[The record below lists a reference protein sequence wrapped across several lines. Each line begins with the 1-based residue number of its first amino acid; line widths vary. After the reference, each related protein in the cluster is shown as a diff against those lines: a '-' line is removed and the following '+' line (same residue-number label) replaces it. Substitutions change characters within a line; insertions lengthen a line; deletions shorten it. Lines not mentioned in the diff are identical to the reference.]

1 MKRIFNFVILVV
13 FVLALVS
20 CATKKWTNVSG
31 SINLETIMQERFQ
44 KLYPS
49 YKSGEI
55 VVSKIEERIDEN
67 GKTQYR
73 ITYTDKSDDNE
84 DCDTF
89 MWQTIFMP
97 ILND

>member
-13 FVLALVS
+13 FVLALAS

-31 SINLETIMQERFQ
+31 SVNLETIMQERFQ

-55 VVSKIEERIDEN
+55 VVSKIEERVDEN
-67 GKTQYR
+67 GKSQYR
-73 ITYTDKSDDNE
+73 ITYTDKSDDDE
-84 DCDTF
+84 DLDAF
-89 MWQTIFMP
+89 IWQTIYMP
-97 ILND
+97 MLYE

>member
-55 VVSKIEERIDEN
+55 IVSKIEERIDEN

-73 ITYTDKSDDNE
+73 ITYTDKSDDDE
-84 DCDTF
+84 DWDAF
-89 MWQTIFMP
+89 MWQTIYMP

>member
-1 MKRIFNFVILVV
+1 MKRILNLVILVV
-13 FVLALVS
+13 FVFALVS
-20 CATKKWTNVSG
+20 CATKKWTNVSE
-31 SINLETIMQERFQ
+31 SVNLETLMQEKFP

-55 VVSKIEERIDEN
+55 VVTKIEDRIDEN

-73 ITYTDKSDDNE
+73 ITYTDKSNGDE
-84 DCDTF
+84 DWDAF

-97 ILND
+97 MLND

>member
-1 MKRIFNFVILVV
+1 MKRIFSLIISVIFV
-13 FVLALVS
+13 FALVS

-31 SINLETIMQERFQ
+31 SVNLETIMQEKFP
-44 KLYPS
+44 KLFPS

-73 ITYTDKSDDNE
+73 ITYSDKSDD
-84 DCDTF
+84 DDLDALI
-89 MWQTIFMP
+89 WQTIYMP

>member
-13 FVLALVS
+13 FVLALLS
-20 CATKKWTNVSG
+20 CATKKCTNFSG

-49 YKSGEI
+49 YKSDEI

-84 DCDTF
+84 DWDTF

>member
-1 MKRIFNFVILVV
+1 MKRIFSLIISVIFV
-13 FVLALVS
+13 FALVS
-20 CATKKWTNVSG
+20 CATKMWTNVSG
-31 SINLETIMQERFQ
+31 SVNLETIMQEKFP
-44 KLYPS
+44 KLFPS

-73 ITYTDKSDDNE
+73 ITYTDKSDD
-84 DCDTF
+84 DDWDAF
-89 MWQTIFMP
+89 MWQTIYMP

>member
-1 MKRIFNFVILVV
+1 MKRIFNLVILVV
-13 FVLALVS
+13 FVFALVS

-31 SINLETIMQERFQ
+31 NINLETLMQEKFP

-55 VVSKIEERIDEN
+55 VVTKIEDRIDEN

-73 ITYTDKSDDNE
+73 ITYTDKSDDDE
-84 DCDTF
+84 DWDAF
-89 MWQTIFMP
+89 MWQTIYMP
-97 ILND
+97 MLNN

>member
-1 MKRIFNFVILVV
+1 MKRIFSLIISVIFV
-13 FVLALVS
+13 FALVS
-20 CATKKWTNVSG
+20 CSTKKWTNVSG
-31 SINLETIMQERFQ
+31 NVNLETIMQEKFP

-73 ITYTDKSDDNE
+73 ITYSDKSDD
-84 DCDTF
+84 DDLDALI
-89 MWQTIFMP
+89 WQTIYMP

>member
-1 MKRIFNFVILVV
+1 MKGIFNFVILVV
-13 FVLALVS
+13 FVLVLVS

-31 SINLETIMQERFQ
+31 SVNLETVMQERFQ

-73 ITYTDKSDDNE
+73 ITYTEKSDDDE
-84 DCDTF
+84 EWDAF
-89 MWQTIFMP
+89 IWQTIYMP
-97 ILND
+97 MLND

>member
-1 MKRIFNFVILVV
+1 MKRILNLIISVV
-13 FVLALVS
+13 FVFALVS

-31 SINLETIMQERFQ
+31 SVNLETIMQEKFP

-55 VVSKIEERIDEN
+55 VVTKIEDRIDEN

-73 ITYTDKSDDNE
+73 ITYTDKSEDDENW
-84 DCDTF
+84 DAF
-89 MWQTIFMP
+89 MWQTIYMP
-97 ILND
+97 VLNN

>member
-1 MKRIFNFVILVV
+1 MKRTFNLIISVV
-13 FVLALVS
+13 FVFALVS
-20 CATKKWTNVSG
+20 CATKNWTNVSG
-31 SINLETIMQERFQ
+31 SVNLETIMQEKFP

-55 VVSKIEERIDEN
+55 VVTKIEDRIDEN

-73 ITYTDKSDDNE
+73 ITYTDKSEDDE
-84 DCDTF
+84 DWDAF

-97 ILND
+97 VLNN

>member
-13 FVLALVS
+13 FVSALVS
-20 CATKKWTNVSG
+20 CATKKWTNLSG
-31 SINLETIMQERFQ
+31 SVNLETIMQERFQ

-55 VVSKIEERIDEN
+55 IVSKIEERIDEN

-73 ITYTDKSDDNE
+73 ITYTDKSDDDE
-84 DCDTF
+84 DWDAF
-89 MWQTIFMP
+89 MWQTIYMP

>member
-31 SINLETIMQERFQ
+31 SVNLETIMQERLQ

-55 VVSKIEERIDEN
+55 IVSKIEERIDEN

-73 ITYTDKSDDNE
+73 ITYTDKSDDDE
-84 DCDTF
+84 DWDAF
-89 MWQTIFMP
+89 MWQTIYMP

>member
-1 MKRIFNFVILVV
+1 MKRIFSLIISVIFV
-13 FVLALVS
+13 FALVS
-20 CATKKWTNVSG
+20 CVTKKWTNVSG
-31 SINLETIMQERFQ
+31 SVNLETIMQEKFP
-44 KLYPS
+44 KLFPS

-73 ITYTDKSDDNE
+73 ITYSDKSDD
-84 DCDTF
+84 DDLDALI
-89 MWQTIFMP
+89 WQTIYMP

>member
-13 FVLALVS
+13 FVLVLVS
-20 CATKKWTNVSG
+20 CVTKKWTNVSG
-31 SINLETIMQERFQ
+31 SVNLETIMQERFQ

-55 VVSKIEERIDEN
+55 IVSKIEERIDEN

-73 ITYTDKSDDNE
+73 ITYTDKSDDDE
-84 DCDTF
+84 DWAAF
-89 MWQTIFMP
+89 MWQTIYMP

>member
-1 MKRIFNFVILVV
+1 
-13 FVLALVS
+13 
-20 CATKKWTNVSG
+20 
-31 SINLETIMQERFQ
+31 MQERFQ

-55 VVSKIEERIDEN
+55 VVSKIEKLIDEN

-73 ITYTDKSDDNE
+73 ITYTDKSDDDE
-84 DCDTF
+84 DWDAF
-89 MWQTIFMP
+89 MWQTIYMP

>member
-31 SINLETIMQERFQ
+31 SVNLETIMQERFQ

-55 VVSKIEERIDEN
+55 IVSKIEERIDEN

-73 ITYTDKSDDNE
+73 ITYTEKSDDDE
-84 DCDTF
+84 EWDAF
-89 MWQTIFMP
+89 IWQTIYMP
-97 ILND
+97 MLND

>member
-31 SINLETIMQERFQ
+31 SVNLETVMQERFQ

-73 ITYTDKSDDNE
+73 ITYTEKSDDDE
-84 DCDTF
+84 EWDAF
-89 MWQTIFMP
+89 IWQTIYMP
-97 ILND
+97 MLND

>member
-20 CATKKWTNVSG
+20 CATKKWTNVSR
-31 SINLETIMQERFQ
+31 SVNLETIMQERFQ

-55 VVSKIEERIDEN
+55 IVSKIEERIDEN

-84 DCDTF
+84 DWDTF

>member
-1 MKRIFNFVILVV
+1 MKRIFNVIILVV
-13 FVLALVS
+13 FVFALVS
-20 CATKKWTNVSG
+20 CASKKWTNISG
-31 SINLETIMQERFQ
+31 SVNLETIMQEKFP

-73 ITYTDKSDDNE
+73 ITYSDKSDD
-84 DCDTF
+84 DDLDALI
-89 MWQTIFMP
+89 WQTIYMP

>member
-1 MKRIFNFVILVV
+1 
-13 FVLALVS
+13 
-20 CATKKWTNVSG
+20 
-31 SINLETIMQERFQ
+31 MQERFQ

-49 YKSGEI
+49 YKSDEI

-84 DCDTF
+84 DWDTF

>member
-31 SINLETIMQERFQ
+31 SVNLETIMQEKFQ

-73 ITYTDKSDDNE
+73 ITYTDKSDDDE
-84 DCDTF
+84 DWDAF
-89 MWQTIFMP
+89 MWQTIYMP

>member
-1 MKRIFNFVILVV
+1 MKRTFNLIISVV
-13 FVLALVS
+13 FVFALVS

-31 SINLETIMQERFQ
+31 SVNLETIMQEKFP

-55 VVSKIEERIDEN
+55 VVTKIEDRIDEN

-73 ITYTDKSDDNE
+73 ITYTDKSEDDE
-84 DCDTF
+84 DWDAF

-97 ILND
+97 VLNN

>member
-1 MKRIFNFVILVV
+1 
-13 FVLALVS
+13 
-20 CATKKWTNVSG
+20 
-31 SINLETIMQERFQ
+31 MQERFQ
-44 KLYPS
+44 KLYPR
-49 YKSGEI
+49 YKSGDI

-84 DCDTF
+84 DWDTF

>member
-1 MKRIFNFVILVV
+1 MKRILNLVILVV
-13 FVLALVS
+13 FVFALVS
-20 CATKKWTNVSG
+20 CATKKWTNVSE
-31 SINLETIMQERFQ
+31 SVNLETLMQEKFP

-55 VVSKIEERIDEN
+55 VVTKIEDRIDEN

-73 ITYTDKSDDNE
+73 ITYTDKSEDDE
-84 DCDTF
+84 DWDAF

-97 ILND
+97 VLNN

>member
-1 MKRIFNFVILVV
+1 MKRIFSLIISVIFV
-13 FVLALVS
+13 FALVS

-31 SINLETIMQERFQ
+31 NVNLETIMQEKFP

-73 ITYTDKSDDNE
+73 ITYSDKSDD
-84 DCDTF
+84 DDLDALI
-89 MWQTIFMP
+89 WQTIYMP

>member
-1 MKRIFNFVILVV
+1 MKRILNLVILVV

-20 CATKKWTNVSG
+20 CATKKWTNISESV
-31 SINLETIMQERFQ
+31 NLETLMQEKFP

-55 VVSKIEERIDEN
+55 VVTKIEDRIDEN

-73 ITYTDKSDDNE
+73 ITYTDKSEDDE
-84 DCDTF
+84 DWDAF

-97 ILND
+97 VLNN

>member
-1 MKRIFNFVILVV
+1 MKKIFNFVILVV
-13 FVLALVS
+13 FVFASAS

-55 VVSKIEERIDEN
+55 VISKIEERIDEN

-73 ITYTDKSDDNE
+73 ITYTDKSNDDE
-84 DCDTF
+84 DWDAF
-89 MWQTIFMP
+89 MWQTIYMP
-97 ILND
+97 ILNN

>member
-31 SINLETIMQERFQ
+31 SVNLETVMQERFQ

-73 ITYTDKSDDNE
+73 ITYTEKSDDDE
-84 DCDTF
+84 DWDAF
-89 MWQTIFMP
+89 MWQTIYMP
-97 ILND
+97 MLND

>member
-13 FVLALVS
+13 FVLVLVS
-20 CATKKWTNVSG
+20 CATKKWTNVGG
-31 SINLETIMQERFQ
+31 SVNLETIMQERFQ

-55 VVSKIEERIDEN
+55 IVSKIEERIDEN

-84 DCDTF
+84 DWDTF

>member
-1 MKRIFNFVILVV
+1 
-13 FVLALVS
+13 
-20 CATKKWTNVSG
+20 
-31 SINLETIMQERFQ
+31 MQESFQ

-55 VVSKIEERIDEN
+55 IVSKIEERIDEN

-73 ITYTDKSDDNE
+73 ITYTDKSDDDDWDE
-84 DCDTF
+84 F
-89 MWQTIFMP
+89 MWQTIYMP

>member
-31 SINLETIMQERFQ
+31 SVNLETIMQEKFQ

-55 VVSKIEERIDEN
+55 IVSKIEERIDEN

-73 ITYTDKSDDNE
+73 ITYTDKSDDDE
-84 DCDTF
+84 DWDAF
-89 MWQTIFMP
+89 MWQTIYMP

>member
-1 MKRIFNFVILVV
+1 
-13 FVLALVS
+13 
-20 CATKKWTNVSG
+20 
-31 SINLETIMQERFQ
+31 MQERFQ

-84 DCDTF
+84 DWDTF

>member
-1 MKRIFNFVILVV
+1 
-13 FVLALVS
+13 
-20 CATKKWTNVSG
+20 
-31 SINLETIMQERFQ
+31 MQERFQ

-55 VVSKIEERIDEN
+55 IVSKIEERIDEN

-84 DCDTF
+84 DWDTF

>member
-1 MKRIFNFVILVV
+1 MKRIFNLIISVV
-13 FVLALVS
+13 FVFALVS

-31 SINLETIMQERFQ
+31 SVNLETIMQEKFP

-55 VVSKIEERIDEN
+55 VVTKIEDRIDEN

-73 ITYTDKSDDNE
+73 ITYTDKSENDE
-84 DCDTF
+84 DWDAF

-97 ILND
+97 VLNN

>member
-31 SINLETIMQERFQ
+31 SVNLETIMQERYQ

-55 VVSKIEERIDEN
+55 IVSKIEERIDEN

-73 ITYTDKSDDNE
+73 ITYTDKSDDDE
-84 DCDTF
+84 DWDAF
-89 MWQTIFMP
+89 MWQTIYMP